1 MSMVQGFQGISLGAA
16 LIEPPLNLTCPI
28 SGFAML
34 TLDASDEAMG
44 LVAWTGAALMMG
56 ASLLAS
62 VGGEGGG
69 DEPAEP

>member
-1 MSMVQGFQGISLGAA
+1 MV
-16 LIEPPLNLTCPI
+16 
-28 SGFAML
+28 

-62 VGGEGGG
+62 VGDQSAAAVADDGCEVNY
-69 DEPAEP
+69 EE